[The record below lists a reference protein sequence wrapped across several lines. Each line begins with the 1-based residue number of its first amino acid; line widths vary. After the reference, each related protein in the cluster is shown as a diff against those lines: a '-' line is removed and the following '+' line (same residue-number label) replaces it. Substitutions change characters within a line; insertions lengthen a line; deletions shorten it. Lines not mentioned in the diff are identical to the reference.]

1 MGPWAAHDDI
11 SVQAVYLDDLMSGW
25 QLLNNSFE
33 DCQVALFIGGEFEN
47 QYSPIDSAAIGV
59 LAKHA

>member
-1 MGPWAAHDDI
+1 VGPWAAHDDI

-33 DCQVALFIGGEFEN
+33 NTQVALFIGGV
-47 QYSPIDSAAIGV
+47 SALPTTYLYRLPCG
-59 LAKHA
+59 LS